1 MLREYCYFPLDGMLV
16 HRGVKQPPLRPAPPP
31 RPLAS
36 LRASSPGAL
45 WRLRESLLTGYHPP
59 AVCRRSSCPFRKR
72 SLPFL
77 RHLENFWPAI
87 GSVSIKKKEN
97 RIPGSNMDLEP
108 GPFVSSSLS
117 LTTVPQL
124 GQCSRHFTPNTSRRK
139 WLYWFT
145 RLNNKN
151 FLKTQLLIFA
161 TYKIVNII

>member
-1 MLREYCYFPLDGMLV
+1 MLV
-16 HRGVKQPPLRPAPPP
+16 HRGVKLTLPSAP
-31 RPLAS
+31 AS

-45 WRLRESLLTGYHPP
+45 WRLRESSLKGYHPP
-59 AVCRRSSCPFRKR
+59 AVCRRCSCPFRKR

-77 RHLENFWPAI
+77 RHLENFLPVI

-97 RIPGSNMDLEP
+97 RKPGSNLNLEP

-124 GQCSRHFTPNTSRRK
+124 KQCPRHFTPTTFRRK

-151 FLKTQLLIFA
+151 FLKTRLLIFA
-161 TYKIVNII
+161 TYKIVNLI